1 MYKRIIINLLNFFG
15 IAIAKVDEGRSFLI
29 SNKSTIQKYK
39 LHFKNL
45 LSKSY
50 NLTNDEVI
58 KVLVTKDN
66 PIVFDVGANVGTSID
81 RFNKIFSS
89 AEFYCFEPGN
99 NEFQILNKNYNYANI
114 KLFNFALGSKNESQ
128 KFYINPISLL
138 SSFNAINDNSKVL
151 KTMQKELFVDLS
163 QTIKTTEVQVKTLD
177 SFLEDQDLK
186 SIDILKI
193 DVQNYEDKVL
203 LGAKKSLLTNK
214 FKVIE
219 LELNVGTTY
228 KKNLNFYEID
238 KILIENNYRLVAI
251 DNFGNLI
258 SNPDLQFNLIY
269 ADKENIKKILNL

>member
-1 MYKRIIINLLNFFG
+1 MYKRIIINLLNLFG

-29 SNKSTIQKYK
+29 SKKSTIEKYK

-58 KVLVTKDN
+58 KIFVTKDN
-66 PIVFDVGANVGTSID
+66 PIIFDVGANVGTSID
-81 RFNKIFSS
+81 RFKKIFPSP
-89 AEFYCFEPGN
+89 EFYCFEPGN
-99 NEFQILNKNYNYANI
+99 NEFEILKKNYNYTNI

-138 SSFNAINDNSKVL
+138 SSFNSINANSKVL
-151 KTMQKELFVDLS
+151 KTMQKELFVNVS

-203 LGAKKSLLTNK
+203 VGAKKSLLINK

-228 KKNLNFYEID
+228 KKNLNFYEVD

-269 ADKENIKKILNL
+269 ADKENIKKILN

>member
-1 MYKRIIINLLNFFG
+1 MFQRIIINLLNIFG
-15 IAIAKVDEGRSFLI
+15 IVVAKVDEGKSYLI
-29 SNKSTIQKYK
+29 SNKSNIQKYK

-50 NLTNDEVI
+50 NFTNDEVI
-58 KVLVTKDN
+58 RFFVTKNN
-66 PIVFDVGANVGTSID
+66 PIIFDVGANVGISID
-81 RFNKIFSS
+81 RFKKIFSS
-89 AEFYCFEPGN
+89 PEFYCFEPGN
-99 NEFQILNKNYNYANI
+99 NEFEILKKNYNYTNI

-138 SSFNAINDNSKVL
+138 SSFNAINGNSKVL
-151 KTMQKELFVDLS
+151 KTMQKELFIDVS

-238 KILIENNYRLVAI
+238 QILIENNYRLVAI

-258 SNPDLQFNLIY
+258 NNPDLQFNLIY
-269 ADKENIKKILNL
+269 ADKENIKKILN

>member
-1 MYKRIIINLLNFFG
+1 MYKRIIINLLNLFG

-58 KVLVTKDN
+58 KVFVKKDN
-66 PIVFDVGANVGTSID
+66 PIIFDVGANIGTSID
-81 RFNKIFSS
+81 RFKKLFPSP
-89 AEFYCFEPGN
+89 EFYCFEPGN

-138 SSFNAINDNSKVL
+138 SSFNSINANSKVL
-151 KTMQKELFVDLS
+151 KTMQKELFVDVS

-177 SFLEDQDLK
+177 SFLEDHDLK

-203 LGAKKSLLTNK
+203 LGAKKNLLINK

-219 LELNVGTTY
+219 LELNIGTTY
-228 KKNLNFYEID
+228 KKNLNFYEVD

-258 SNPDLQFNLIY
+258 NNPDLQFNLIY
-269 ADKENIKKILNL
+269 ADEENIEKILN

>member
-1 MYKRIIINLLNFFG
+1 MLKRIIINLLNLFG
-15 IAIAKVDEGRSFLI
+15 VAVARVDEGKSYLI
-29 SNKSTIQKYK
+29 SNRSNIQKYK

-58 KVLVTKDN
+58 IFFVTKNN
-66 PIVFDVGANVGTSID
+66 PIIFDVGANVWTSID
-81 RFNKIFSS
+81 RFKKIFPSPKL
-89 AEFYCFEPGN
+89 YCFEPGH
-99 NEFQILNKNYNYANI
+99 NEFKILKKNYNNKEI
-114 KLFNFALGSKNESQ
+114 KLFNFAIGDKNES
-128 KFYINPISLL
+128 KRFNINPISLL
-138 SSFNAINDNSKVL
+138 SSFNFINSNSKIL
-151 KTMQKELFVDLS
+151 KTMQKELGVNLS
-163 QTIKTTEVQVKTLD
+163 KIIKTAKVQVKTLD

-203 LGAKKSLLTNK
+203 LGAKKSLYMNK

-219 LELNVGTTY
+219 LELNIGTTY
-228 KKNLNFYEID
+228 EKYLTFYEIE

-269 ADKENIKKILNL
+269 VDKYKIRKVLN

>member
-1 MYKRIIINLLNFFG
+1 MFQRIIINLLNIFG
-15 IAIAKVDEGRSFLI
+15 IVVAKVDEGKSYLI
-29 SNKSTIQKYK
+29 SNKSNIQKYK

-58 KVLVTKDN
+58 KVFVTKDN

-99 NEFQILNKNYNYANI
+99 NEFEILKKNYNYANI

>member
-1 MYKRIIINLLNFFG
+1 MLKRIIINLLNLFG
-15 IAIAKVDEGRSFLI
+15 IVVARVDEGKSYLI
-29 SNKSTIQKYK
+29 SNRSNIQKYK

-58 KVLVTKDN
+58 RFFVTKNN
-66 PIVFDVGANVGTSID
+66 PIIFDVGANVGTSID
-81 RFNKIFSS
+81 RFKKIFPSPKL
-89 AEFYCFEPGN
+89 YCFEPGH
-99 NEFQILNKNYNYANI
+99 NEFKILKKNYNNKEI
-114 KLFNFALGSKNESQ
+114 KLFNFAIGDKNES
-128 KFYINPISLL
+128 KRFNINPISLL
-138 SSFNAINDNSKVL
+138 SSFNFINSNSKIL
-151 KTMQKELFVDLS
+151 KTMQKELGVNLS
-163 QTIKTTEVQVKTLD
+163 KIIKTARVQVKTLD

-203 LGAKKSLLTNK
+203 LGAKKSLYMNK

-219 LELNVGTTY
+219 LELNIGTTY
-228 KKNLNFYEID
+228 EKYLTFYEIE

-269 ADKENIKKILNL
+269 VDKYKIRKVLN